1 MNFSFIRPRGSFIYG
16 IGVETP
22 GAVKYME
29 LFDKASDIITAGSGT
44 KSKNN
49 KAKGKIR
56 KGAMMGVLWCW
67 HPDIEEFIDAK
78 LTEGRLSKFN
88 ISVGVSDEF
97 MDKVISLKEAKA
109 KGETEFIKNNDNWEL
124 VFPDTKYPN
133 YKEEWDGDIEYWKS
147 KGYPIKVYKTI
158 SVLGLWEQIMKSTY
172 TRNDPGILFLDRAN
186 KTHCW
191 NYAGQKSKIHAS
203 NPCGEQMLPFASV
216 CNLSSINLTQ
226 LLNED
231 YTNFDYE
238 KVKKYVSY
246 AVRFLDNV
254 NDYTN
259 APLEQYS
266 ESIRNRRRIGI
277 GVMGWGSA
285 LYMMK
290 VPFAS
295 ERAEKIKSDMMKIFT
310 EIAIKTSVEL
320 AKEKG
325 MFKDCDPEK
334 HANSYF
340 FKQIGL
346 SDELISEIKANGIRN
361 SALFSIQPTGNTS
374 ILANICSGGLEP
386 IFMAE
391 YIRTVIVPICPD
403 DLKPLVP
410 KYWEGEFKET
420 KLFKLTKEGSDDVL
434 KAEYNGIIYKIDRNR
449 GLTKE
454 VPCIDYGVRFL
465 KERGEW
471 NQSAEWA
478 KTALSLKVEE
488 HVTDMAGW
496 GKWIDSS
503 MSKTVNCPS
512 DYPYES
518 FENLYLNAYKTG
530 YLKGITT
537 YRAGT
542 MTNVLSQK
550 EESPKEETIS
560 IKKTTAPKRPKELVC
575 KVEHLTSKGVK
586 YYGIVGLMEGEPY
599 EVFTGT
605 NENKD
610 GVTFIPKSVV
620 SGKIVKN
627 SRGNYSLVNGD
638 DRYDLTNGH
647 SDSNADALTRMIS
660 TSLRHGADI
669 SFIVHQLEKTEG
681 DMTCFARSLSR
692 VLKKCIKDGTIVH
705 GETCSNCG
713 SQNLTRSEGCIVC
726 TDCGTS
732 KCG

>member
-1 MNFSFIRPRGSFIYG
+1 L
-16 IGVETP
+16 
-22 GAVKYME
+22 A
-29 LFDKASDIITAGSGT
+29 
-44 KSKNN
+44 
-49 KAKGKIR
+49 
-56 KGAMMGVLWCW
+56 
-67 HPDIEEFIDAK
+67 
-78 LTEGRLSKFN
+78 
-88 ISVGVSDEF
+88 
-97 MDKVISLKEAKA
+97 LKEAK
-109 KGETEFIKNNDNWEL
+109 KSGDTEFVKNNDNWEL
-124 VFPDTKYPN
+124 IFPDTKHPK
-133 YKEEWDGDIEYWKS
+133 YKEEWGGDIEYWKS
-147 KGYPIKVYKTI
+147 KGYSVNVYKTT
-158 SVLGLWEQIMKSTY
+158 SLLGLWDKLMLSTY
-172 TRNDPGILFLDRAN
+172 TRNDPGILFLDKAN

-191 NYAGQKSKIHAS
+191 NYAGQQSKIHAS

-226 LLNED
+226 LVNDD
-231 YTNFDYE
+231 YTDFDHE

-246 AVRFLDNV
+246 AVRFLDDV

-259 APLEQYS
+259 APLDQYS

-285 LYMMK
+285 LYMLK
-290 VPFAS
+290 IPFAS
-295 ERAEKIKSDMMKIFT
+295 AQAEEIKSRLMKTFT
-310 EIAIKTSVEL
+310 ETAIKTSIEL

-325 MFKDCDPEK
+325 AFRDCDFEK

-346 SDELISEIKANGIRN
+346 SENLIEDIKKYGIRN

-374 ILANICSGGLEP
+374 ILANVCSGGLEP
-386 IFMAE
+386 VFMPE
-391 YIRTVIVPICPD
+391 YIRTVIVPVCPD
-403 DLKPLVP
+403 ELKPLVP

-420 KLFKLTKEGSDDVL
+420 SLLKLIKEGSDDVL
-434 KAEYNGIIYKIDRNR
+434 RGEYNGIVYKIDRNR

-454 VPCIDYGVRFL
+454 VPCIDYGVRFQ
-465 KERGEW
+465 KDRGQWEP
-471 NQSAEWA
+471 SADWA

-503 MSKTVNCPS
+503 MSKTVNCPA
-512 DYPYES
+512 DYPYDS
-518 FENLYLNAYKTG
+518 FENLYLDAYKTG

-542 MTNVLSQK
+542 MTTVLSSK
-550 EESPKEETIS
+550 EEKKDEVVAAS
-560 IKKTTAPKRPKELVC
+560 IKKTTAPKRPKELNC

-586 YYGIVGLMEGEPY
+586 YYGIVGLMDGEPY

-605 NENKD
+605 NENSD
-610 GVTFIPKSVV
+610 GAAFIPKSVT
-620 SGKIVKN
+620 SGKITKN
-627 SRGNYSLVNGD
+627 SRGNYSLVNGED
-638 DRYDLTNGH
+638 KYNLTNGH

-660 TSLRHGADI
+660 TALRHGADI

-692 VLKKCIKDGTIVH
+692 VLKKCIKDGTVVH

-713 SQNLTRSEGCIVC
+713 SHNLSRTEGCIVC
-726 TDCGTS
+726 NDCGTS